1 MALDPSIISLIR
13 DEIGDDMDF
22 VNDNGDLPG
31 VPAAYD
37 SLENIYTDGARGNYS
52 PINTALI
59 VWRRRLGNHTM
70 RAFDLAKEGNWYA
83 RSQRTKFLQF
93 QVDKY
98 ERLAGQKYTGK
109 NAEIQSEA
117 ESQGLVSGYTG

>member
-13 DEIGDDMDF
+13 DEIGDDADF
-22 VNDNGDLPG
+22 VNDDGDLPG
-31 VPAAYD
+31 TPPAYD
-37 SLENIYTDGARGNYS
+37 SLENIYTDGSRGNYS
-52 PINTALI
+52 PINTALV

-98 ERLAGQKYTGK
+98 ERLAGQKYTGR
-109 NAEIQSEA
+109 NADIQSEA
-117 ESQGLVSGYTG
+117 EGQGLVSDYTS

>member
-13 DEIGDDMDF
+13 DEIGDDLDY
-22 VNDNGDLPG
+22 VNDDADLPG
-31 VPAAYD
+31 VPPAYD
-37 SLENIYTDGARGNYS
+37 SLENIYTNGARGNYS
-52 PINTALI
+52 PLNTALI

-98 ERLAGQKYTGK
+98 ERLTGQKYKGK
-109 NAEIQSEA
+109 NADITSEA
-117 ESQGLVSGYTG
+117 EQQGLVADYTG